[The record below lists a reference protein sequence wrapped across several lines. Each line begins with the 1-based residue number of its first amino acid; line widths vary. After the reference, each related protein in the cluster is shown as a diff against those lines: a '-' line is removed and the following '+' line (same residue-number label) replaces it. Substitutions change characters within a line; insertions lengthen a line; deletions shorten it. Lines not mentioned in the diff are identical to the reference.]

1 MFIDSHCHLTYEP
14 LVNNISKVIEDC
26 EKSSVTKL
34 LTIVTNIQSSIKCIE
49 ISKKYKNIYC

>member
-14 LVNNISKVIEDC
+14 LVSNISKIIEDC

-34 LTIVTNIQSSIKCIE
+34 LTIGTNIQ
-49 ISKKYKNIYC
+49 